1 MQMKITVNDGTLS
14 IELEGRI
21 DASNA
26 PEVEKEIMDAVEAYE
41 ALIPE
46 IDAKKLEYIS
56 STGLRVLLRLSKR
69 AGGKITVKNVS
80 SQVYDIFEVTG
91 FTEFLNVE
99 KALRFVSAKG
109 LEKLGAGVHSTVYRL
124 DDESIIKVVKDMS
137 LEAIRDEMNVSKT
150 AFIHGIP
157 TAISYDVVETE
168 EGYGEIYEMFR
179 AGVLSSEM
187 KRFPEKKEYYLKRFV
202 DMYRQIHEIDMS
214 DSILKPA
221 KDRYIE
227 AVEQISEVLEREE
240 TDKLRSFIEAIP
252 DKNTFVHGDFHM
264 SNVMLQDGELL
275 LIDVGE
281 AGYGHQLFDFAQT
294 RWALCVATVWYP
306 DRCERILGI
315 PLDTASWIRDNIFR
329 EYYQENGESMERKQ
343 RVIDAMGIVRMLLIR
358 YLQGIK
364 EMPDFPRRI
373 EFAREHFF
381 PYADELCEIIK
392 TDFKVR

>member
-137 LEAIRDEMNVSKT
+137 LEAIRDEMN
-150 AFIHGIP
+150 
-157 TAISYDVVETE
+157 
-168 EGYGEIYEMFR
+168 
-179 AGVLSSEM
+179 
-187 KRFPEKKEYYLKRFV
+187 
-202 DMYRQIHEIDMS
+202 
-214 DSILKPA
+214 
-221 KDRYIE
+221 
-227 AVEQISEVLEREE
+227 
-240 TDKLRSFIEAIP
+240 
-252 DKNTFVHGDFHM
+252 
-264 SNVMLQDGELL
+264 
-275 LIDVGE
+275 
-281 AGYGHQLFDFAQT
+281 
-294 RWALCVATVWYP
+294 
-306 DRCERILGI
+306 
-315 PLDTASWIRDNIFR
+315 
-329 EYYQENGESMERKQ
+329 
-343 RVIDAMGIVRMLLIR
+343 
-358 YLQGIK
+358 
-364 EMPDFPRRI
+364 
-373 EFAREHFF
+373 
-381 PYADELCEIIK
+381 EIIK